1 MKRRFAIGYQIT
13 LDKSVDVD
21 SLSEIEREI
30 LGRGGVGI
38 ERYYE
43 MIEIDCEESV
53 TADDVACAE
62 LKNCREQIA
71 QMLGRDDIYPFD
83 VDILVKECPEVKRK
97 NE

>member
-1 MKRRFAIGYQIT
+1 
-13 LDKSVDVD
+13 
-21 SLSEIEREI
+21 
-30 LGRGGVGI
+30 
-38 ERYYE
+38 

-53 TADDVACAE
+53 TADDIACAE

>member
-13 LDKSVDVD
+13 LDKSVDVG
-21 SLSEIEREI
+21 SLSEIERGI
-30 LGRGGVGI
+30 LGRGGVGV

-43 MIEIDCEESV
+43 VIEIDCGEDV
-53 TADDVACAE
+53 TSDDVACAE

-71 QMLGRDDIYPFD
+71 QALGRDDIYPFD